1 MLYQKL
7 KQDITIQLGK
17 VYTVDNVYNLFKRR
31 LNDYWLIKKLNSI
44 KFIIIKANLILVLV

>member
-7 KQDITIQLGK
+7 KQDITIQLSK